1 MDDNRVPLRVLVLSD
16 EVEEYVRNNI
26 LKTPDGSIS
35 GQNSTMNVILMDEIS
50 RKEEWC
56 LSNGFTNTPIVC
68 RPDIRL
74 TLRRFIEKRFPRMK
88 VLSYMEITP
97 DYKLDVISVISFKDY
112 TAIHET

>member
-1 MDDNRVPLRVLVLSD
+1 MNDNRVPLRVMALSD
-16 EVEEYVRNNI
+16 EVEEYIRKNI
-26 LKTPDGSIS
+26 LKQPDGNIQA
-35 GQNSTMNVILMDEIS
+35 QNNTMNVVLLDEIS

-56 LSNGFTNTPIVC
+56 LSHGFINTPIVC

-74 TLRRFIEKRFPRMK
+74 NLRRFIEKRFPRMK

-112 TAIHET
+112 TMVHET